1 MKKNLLF
8 LALAVIASS
17 TLLSSCKKG
26 ENDPFLSLKSRDSRI
41 TALWML
47 TSAESSVNNDGS
59 IFTTNFDGSIMTNYY
74 PGGFTDNYSYSL
86 TIEIKKDGTYQSIET
101 NDGDIETIDG
111 KWYWVNSAKN
121 KTSISLD
128 NLGTFEVNGLR
139 SKELILKMY
148 DKEVAVTGGS
158 SSSYESIANWTFEKQ

>member
-26 ENDPFLSLKSRDSRI
+26 ENDPFLSLKSRDARI
-41 TALWML
+41 TALWKL

-121 KTSISLD
+121 KTSVNLD

-148 DKEVAVTGGS
+148 DKDVSIVGGS
-158 SSSYESIANWTFEKQ
+158 SSSYESIATWTFEKQ